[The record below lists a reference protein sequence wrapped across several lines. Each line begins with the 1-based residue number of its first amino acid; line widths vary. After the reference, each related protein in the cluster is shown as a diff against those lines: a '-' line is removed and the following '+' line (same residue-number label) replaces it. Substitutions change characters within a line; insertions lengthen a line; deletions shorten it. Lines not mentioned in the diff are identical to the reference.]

1 MRSWRHSGFFGL
13 SVLAAALASSDGS
26 ARADEAAGTCDQVVV
41 SGDAD
46 YQPLSWFDG
55 KEMQGAAEAI
65 VGAALRQ
72 LGLPY
77 EIRYAGPFKRVLAA
91 AETGEIDIVA
101 ELKKTPER
109 EAYLAFPT
117 TPIFVN
123 PVAVFTHRGRNLTL
137 PKREALVGLRG
148 GIVFANQFGG
158 GLDEFLAQRLSIEEV
173 PRLDLG
179 LKMLELDRLDYFIT
193 GYYPGMTYLLD
204 QGLEGSYVVQR
215 PFVVATDN
223 FVGIS
228 RRSRCFARLEGLD
241 AVLARMKRDGE
252 LDRIFNAA
260 TEVWRSRAA
269 KAG

>member
-77 EIRYAGPFKRVLAA
+77 EIRYAGPFKRELAA

-137 PKREALVGLRG
+137 R
-148 GIVFANQFGG
+148 
-158 GLDEFLAQRLSIEEV
+158 
-173 PRLDLG
+173 
-179 LKMLELDRLDYFIT
+179 Y
-193 GYYPGMTYLLD
+193 
-204 QGLEGSYVVQR
+204 
-215 PFVVATDN
+215 
-223 FVGIS
+223 
-228 RRSRCFARLEGLD
+228 
-241 AVLARMKRDGE
+241 
-252 LDRIFNAA
+252 
-260 TEVWRSRAA
+260 
-269 KAG
+269 